1 MIKYSITCE
10 DIKNFNLKKIKR
22 EWVEI
27 ILAIPKNRRV
37 LQNQLPKDNLFR
49 GTKGKIVHPEVK
61 KARSSEKKTFMPHD
75 NTLDFGI

>member
-1 MIKYSITCE
+1 MIINLVSKY
-10 DIKNFNLKKIKR
+10 KNFLWSR

-61 KARSSEKKTFMPHD
+61 KKQEVVRKKLSCLMIIHWTSAYKED
-75 NTLDFGI
+75 T

>member
-1 MIKYSITCE
+1 MINLVSKY
-10 DIKNFNLKKIKR
+10 KNFLWDR

-61 KARSSEKKTFMPHD
+61 KARSSEKKTFMPPD